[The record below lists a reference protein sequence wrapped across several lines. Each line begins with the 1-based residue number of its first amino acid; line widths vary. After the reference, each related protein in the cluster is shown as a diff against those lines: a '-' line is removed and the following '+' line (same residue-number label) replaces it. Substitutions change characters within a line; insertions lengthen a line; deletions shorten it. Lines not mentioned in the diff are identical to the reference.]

1 MKRYLLFFLTLF
13 LITSLKAEIKLT
25 DEPTD
30 SSDILTAFTA
40 RIKEGK
46 IILNWRIYNPKNTWT
61 FELQRLDP
69 KKKQYTTINKGKRI
83 KKADYFEK
91 TLDESQKEILRYSFE
106 DDPERDGVYYYKL
119 RVINANNELM
129 YESDEMKIGI
139 SGLKDFKLNQNH
151 PNPFNPVT
159 YITYEL
165 YNDSQVKLRVFDL
178 VGKELAIL
186 VDQFQPEG
194 EYTVTFDA
202 SKIANLPSGIYFYQL
217 QTEKYTDVK
226 KMILTK

>member
-13 LITSLKAEIKLT
+13 FVTSLKAEIKLS
-25 DEPTD
+25 DEPAD
-30 SSDILTAFTA
+30 SSDVLTAFTA
-40 RIKEGK
+40 RIKDGK
-46 IILNWRIYNPKNTWT
+46 IILNWKIYNPKNTWT

-69 KKKQYTTINKGKRI
+69 KKKQYSAVNKGKRI
-83 KKADYFEK
+83 KKAEYFDK
-91 TLDESQKEILRYSFE
+91 TLDENKKEIFHYSYE
-106 DDPERDGVYYYKL
+106 DDPDRDGVYYYKL

-129 YESDEMKIGI
+129 LESDEMKIGI
-139 SGLKDFKLNQNH
+139 SGLKDFKLGQNH

-165 YNDSQVKLRVFDL
+165 FSDTQVKLRVFDL
-178 VGKELAIL
+178 VGKELTVL
-186 VDQFQPEG
+186 VDQFQTEG

-202 SKIANLPSGIYFYQL
+202 TKISNLPSGIYFYKL
-217 QTEKYTDVK
+217 ETDKYTDVK